1 MTTCGGG
8 GGALLLRCHGPG
20 VDLLQ
25 LAVEPLQ
32 LAARRL
38 QLAVHVGRT
47 LAVGDGPSHPLRRL
61 LDLQLLL
68 DLLPQEDAGVLQTLL
83 EHRVQDVAFLQIL
96 QVRQRSEVWN
106 TNIQICS
113 SLFQL
118 QQNHRVFSCE
128 QLAITQCSH

>member
-1 MTTCGGG
+1 MTTCCGGGGG
-8 GGALLLRCHGPG
+8 GGALLLRRHGPG

-68 DLLPQEDAGVLQTLL
+68 DLLPQQNAGVLQALL
-83 EHRVQDVAFLQIL
+83 EHRVQDVAFLQTL
-96 QVRQRSEVWN
+96 QVRRRSEVSNVNVW
-106 TNIQICS
+106 I
-113 SLFQL
+113 
-118 QQNHRVFSCE
+118 V
-128 QLAITQCSH
+128 